1 MYNLSQKLLNWYHVP
16 MVVRIRFGK
25 GFKLGR
31 KRQRNKRLA
40 LVLAALLPPSAL
52 AAALL
57 AVWRVAADL
66 NWTNSFAYCDERGS
80 NEYNLALGQNRA
92 DAAKNALV
100 TAGVA
105 ATRIRVIS
113 LGKEKPFC
121 TESTE
126 ECWHQNRRAGFTL
139 DR

>member
-1 MYNLSQKLLNWYHVP
+1 

-57 AVWRVAADL
+57 AVWRIAADL
-66 NWTNSFAYCDERGS
+66 NWTNSFAISSGIFS
-80 NEYNLALGQNRA
+80 HWH
-92 DAAKNALV
+92 V
-100 TAGVA
+100 WMVA
-105 ATRIRVIS
+105 AVALQLCARALNRY
-113 LGKEKPFC
+113 GKSGDPAA
-121 TESTE
+121 S
-126 ECWHQNRRAGFTL
+126 
-139 DR
+139 